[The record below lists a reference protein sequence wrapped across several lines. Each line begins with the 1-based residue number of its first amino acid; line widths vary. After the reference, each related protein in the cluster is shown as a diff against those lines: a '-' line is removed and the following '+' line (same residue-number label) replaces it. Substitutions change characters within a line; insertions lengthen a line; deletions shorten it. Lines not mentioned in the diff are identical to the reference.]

1 MSRKS
6 ISKKII
12 DEILLNQNGKCA
24 NTPSRPAINL
34 SDYKCLLWKYQDGVF
49 DESGYEIDHIDE
61 YSILSKQSDIDV
73 NHISNLQAL
82 CPSCHKVK
90 TKKFRKQKN
99 TFTSSELDFGYS
111 HMDIDEPQKKRKR
124 NV

>member
-1 MSRKS
+1 MVRKT
-6 ISKKII
+6 ISKKTI
-12 DEILLNQNGKCA
+12 DEILLIQNGKCA
-24 NTPSRPAINL
+24 NSPFKPAINL
-34 SDYKCLLWKYQDGVF
+34 SDYNCLLWKYQNGVF

-61 YSILSKQSDIDV
+61 YSILSKQDNVDV

-99 TFTSSELDFGYS
+99 TFTSSELEYGHA
-111 HMDIDEPQKKRKR
+111 HMEIDEPAKKRKR
-124 NV
+124 NN